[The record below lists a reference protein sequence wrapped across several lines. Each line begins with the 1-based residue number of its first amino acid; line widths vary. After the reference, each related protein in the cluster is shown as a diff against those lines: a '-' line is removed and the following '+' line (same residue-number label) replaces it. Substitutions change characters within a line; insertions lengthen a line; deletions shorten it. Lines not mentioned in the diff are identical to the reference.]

1 MHGAGGANADAR
13 QLVCSDGL
21 NLGGVEGHVIE
32 ALVADALGTELGD
45 VGYDANPQRLLECL
59 QGDAAGNAQRRREAA
74 REVAA
79 AGDVMVVAIANI
91 GGRSR
96 HVRVGARGEAPRS
109 PGCACSCSR

>member
-79 AGDVMVVAIANI
+79 AGRRH
-91 GGRSR
+91 GGCHSEHRRRSR
-96 HVRVGARGEAPRS
+96 HVRGRGTRRS
-109 PGCACSCSR
+109 PS